1 MLIKQVHENAASS
14 HTPDCHSRCACCFW
28 HDSLLARYLFNAN
41 PTHICPASSHGMWSS
56 TYDKTVFEGR
66 RSKLASFCERQ
77 PTSATKCGQCQTT
90 LVPYSSGVTKSSPA
104 PTCIQSLDLLSRS
117 WHPTQTRRT
126 FERATHSDVNTQIK
140 TNWLDPQTERYVKVG
155 ISSTAPT
162 WCALRL
168 LCCWMNN

>member
-1 MLIKQVHENAASS
+1 MCLF
-14 HTPDCHSRCACCFW
+14 FW

-66 RSKLASFCERQ
+66 RSKLASFCECQ
-77 PTSATKCGQCQTT
+77 PTSATTCGQCQTT

-140 TNWLDPQTERYVKVG
+140 TIGLIHKQNGKSGHFIYCTNMVRLMTALLLDEQLGSV
-155 ISSTAPT
+155 
-162 WCALRL
+162 L
-168 LCCWMNN
+168 LIQL